1 MGLSI
6 AGEHLRAQQHHEW
19 RRRRYGDDVVRELP
33 NVLTVSRLVAVP
45 VMVACLLVD
54 DGAQE
59 RWRWIA
65 WLVFVFAAA
74 TDALDGYLARRWEV
88 VSSFGKL
95 ADPLADK
102 ALVLGALVVL
112 AAQSEIPWWP
122 LIVIGMREA
131 AVTIGRLAVAKDVV
145 IPASAGGK
153 LKTALQVL
161 AIFMLLLP
169 THAAWVDMVGWWVL
183 VVSVIIAVVTGIDYA
198 WRIRTVAIR
207 HRVTKARPSVL
218 RADAASLAG
227 AEDAVAD
234 GGHVA

>member
-1 MGLSI
+1 M
-6 AGEHLRAQQHHEW
+6 
-19 RRRRYGDDVVRELP
+19 VRDLP
-33 NVLTVSRLVAVP
+33 NLLTVSRLVAVP
-45 VMVACLLVD
+45 VMVVCLLID

-65 WLVFVFAAA
+65 WTIFVLAAA

-88 VSSFGKL
+88 VSTFGKL

-102 ALVLGALVVL
+102 VLVLGALVVL
-112 AAQSEIPWWP
+112 AIQFEIPWWP
-122 LIVIGMREA
+122 LIVIGIREA
-131 AVTIGRLAVAKDVV
+131 GVTIGRLAVAKDVV

-169 THAAWVDMVGWWVL
+169 THAEWVDTFGFWVL
-183 VVSVIIAVVTGIDYA
+183 VASVVIAVATGIDYA
-198 WRIRTVAIR
+198 WRIRKVALR
-207 HRVTKARPSVL
+207 HRERTASRQDLLVESPTL
-218 RADAASLAG
+218 ADAA
-227 AEDAVAD
+227 DAVSD

>member
-1 MGLSI
+1 M
-6 AGEHLRAQQHHEW
+6 
-19 RRRRYGDDVVRELP
+19 VREVP
-33 NVLTVSRLVAVP
+33 NLLTVLRLVAVP
-45 VMVACLLVD
+45 VMVMCLLID

-65 WLVFVFAAA
+65 WLVFVVAAA

-102 ALVLGALVVL
+102 ALVLGALFVL
-112 AAQSEIPWWP
+112 AAQGETPWWP
-122 LIVIGMREA
+122 LIVVGIREA
-131 AVTIGRLAVAKDVV
+131 AVTIGRFAVARDVV

-161 AIFMLLLP
+161 AIILLLLP
-169 THAAWVDMVGWWVL
+169 THAAWVDTVGWWVL
-183 VVSVIIAVVTGIDYA
+183 VASVVIAVATGIDYA
-198 WRIRTVAIR
+198 WRIGRVAAL
-207 HRVTKARPSVL
+207 HRSGSLHRPVPLAGGSAVTDT
-218 RADAASLAG
+218 ADAMG
-227 AEDAVAD
+227 D

>member
-1 MGLSI
+1 M
-6 AGEHLRAQQHHEW
+6 
-19 RRRRYGDDVVRELP
+19 VREVP
-33 NVLTVSRLVAVP
+33 NLLTVLRLLAVP
-45 VMVACLLVD
+45 VMVACLVVD

-65 WLVFVFAAA
+65 WVVFVLAAA
-74 TDALDGYLARRWEV
+74 TDALDGYLARRWEA

-102 ALVLGALVVL
+102 ALVLAALVML
-112 AAQSEIPWWP
+112 AVGGETPWWP
-122 LIVIGMREA
+122 LIVVAVREA
-131 AVTIGRLAVAKDVV
+131 GVTIGRLAVARDVV

-169 THAAWVDMVGWWVL
+169 VQAAWVDTVGFWVL
-183 VVSVIIAVVTGIDYA
+183 VASVVLAVATGLDYA
-198 WRIRTVAIR
+198 WRIGRVAAR
-207 HRVTKARPSVL
+207 HRTMAARRARRVSAESGAKMPVVDTKVV
-218 RADAASLAG
+218 DAAEALG
-227 AEDAVAD
+227 D